1 MNFLE
6 FRVLKNIDQVI
17 STIGRRFLFL
27 GFLLLFACNTE
38 NAPDCFQNAGDL
50 VRVEVSLPSF
60 STITVFER
68 VALVLQ
74 EGPEQRVEI
83 ETGEFLLN
91 EVSAQVEG
99 DRLLVRNDNN
109 CNLFRD
115 FELTTIYVT
124 TPNITEIR
132 SSTGLPIT
140 SNGTLG
146 FPSIRLLSESFA
158 SDETDTTSGS
168 FDLQVAAQ
176 EISITTNGIAF
187 FQLQGTV
194 NDLNITIA
202 AGDSR
207 LALENLT
214 AQNVVLNH
222 RGTNDILVNPQEAL
236 QGVLRGNGNV
246 ISFNRPPIVDVEE
259 IFNGRLIFME

>member
-1 MNFLE
+1 ME
-6 FRVLKNIDQVI
+6 FRVLKNIDLI
-17 STIGRRFLFL
+17 IPSIGGRSFFL
-27 GFLLLFACNTE
+27 GFLLLLSCNTE

-60 STITVFER
+60 TTITVFER
-68 VALVLQ
+68 VALVLR
-74 EGPEQRVEI
+74 EGPEQTVEI

-99 DRLLVRNDNN
+99 NRLLLRNDNN

-124 TPNITEIR
+124 APNITEIR

-140 SNGTLG
+140 SEGTLG
-146 FPSIRLLSESFA
+146 FPSLQLLSESFA

-176 EISITTNGIAF
+176 DIAITTNGIAF
-187 FQLQGTV
+187 FQLGGTTD
-194 NDLNITIA
+194 NLNITIA

-207 LALENLT
+207 MALENLT
-214 AQNVVLNH
+214 TQNVRLNH
-222 RGTNDILVNPQEAL
+222 RGSNDILVNPQEVL
-236 QGVLRGNGNV
+236 QGVIRGNGNV
-246 ISFNRPPIVDVEE
+246 ISFNRPPIIDVEE
-259 IFNGRLIFME
+259 IFNGKLIFRD